1 MNESPAVFRFSLGRM
16 LLLTAVVGVWFAGL
30 KILPAAWA
38 LWLTTA
44 VFYAGVLLCFSSAPG
59 PRGD

>member
-1 MNESPAVFRFSLGRM
+1 MSEAPTVFRFSLGRM

-44 VFYAGVLLCFSSAPG
+44 VFYAGVLLCFSRARNS
-59 PRGD
+59 RGD